1 MWVEPHPLYG
11 SGICL
16 NTRRA
21 SPVADAR
28 TLARGTLDG
37 VEPHVVASA
46 VVVARAAR
54 AASDDDL
61 RRPQARVDVAEQR
74 LRGAEQLAPIG
85 GIGRLRRVVVDE
97 ATDVLLAP
105 LGVVPGVQDE
115 VVPHLVELLG
125 GREGA
130 LHHHPSHEEALALL
144 EQVVGLLHRHVVPP
158 SVALDHGLILVTDC
172 AVEIT
177 HGTPLGVD
185 LPGLARYGVCIT
197 HSA

>member
-1 MWVEPHPLYG
+1 M
-11 SGICL
+11 
-16 NTRRA
+16 
-21 SPVADAR
+21 ADAR

-37 VEPHVVASA
+37 VEPHVVARA

-61 RRPQARVDVAEQR
+61 RRPQARVDVTEQSLGR
-74 LRGAEQLAPIG
+74 VEQVRAVARV
-85 GIGRLRRVVVDE
+85 GRLGWVVVDE

-115 VVPHLVELLG
+115 VVPHLVQSLG

-130 LHHHPSHEEALALL
+130 FHHHSSDEEAFALL
-144 EQVVGLLHRHVVPP
+144 EQVVGLLHRHVVAP
-158 SVALDHGLILVTDC
+158 SETLDHGLILVTDC
-172 AVEIT
+172 AFEIT
-177 HGTPLGVD
+177 HGTPLRVD

>member
-1 MWVEPHPLYG
+1 MSLD
-11 SGICL
+11 S
-16 NTRRA
+16 RRA
-21 SPVADAR
+21 STVADASR
-28 TLARGTLDG
+28 LASGTLDG
-37 VEPHVVASA
+37 LHLHVVASA
-46 VVVARAAR
+46 VVVASTAR

-61 RRPQARVDVAEQR
+61 RRPQTRVDVAEQR

-115 VVPHLVELLG
+115 VVPHLVQSLG

-130 LHHHPSHEEALALL
+130 LHHHPSHEEAFALL
-144 EQVVGLLHRHVVPP
+144 EQVVGLLHRHVVAP
-158 SVALDHGLILVTDC
+158 SETLDHELVLVTDC

-185 LPGLARYGVCIT
+185 SPGLARYGGMYNT
-197 HSA
+197 